1 MRPRLVC
8 DGAAIPAAE
17 RELHRERTRRL
28 ISELLDGVEEL
39 PDGFGFRLPP
49 EEYESV
55 VRFVAAERLCCP
67 FLRFEL
73 VVSPERGP
81 LRLSITGPE
90 GAKGF
95 LRAELLPP
103 RGGAARG
110 R

>member
-1 MRPRLVC
+1 
-8 DGAAIPAAE
+8 
-17 RELHRERTRRL
+17 
-28 ISELLDGVEEL
+28 
-39 PDGFGFRLPP
+39 
-49 EEYESV
+49 V